1 MQASAANLVLEKG
14 LPANVEAEQF
24 VLGSI
29 LLSDVLFAQVA
40 GALDA
45 DDFVLEKHR
54 RIFAR
59 MLELHT
65 RSEKIEYLTL
75 ANELMKHGQ
84 LESCDGVAYLSALT
98 EGLPRLENIDSYVRI
113 VKDRSLLRRLIYTS
127 QSIMGNCL
135 EAGEEVDE
143 ILAKAEDMIL
153 KVGDSRIRGGLA
165 SPRQIVETFPGGVNT
180 FLDPSKR
187 LRGLTTGFTKLD
199 EMTTGLQPSELCV
212 IAARPSMGKTALAL
226 NIAQHAAVKLAKTV
240 AVFSLEMSSE
250 SLLSRMLCALA
261 RVDSHRFRGGFLNME
276 ERRRLSGALNELVQ
290 SPLFID
296 DSASTNLMEM
306 HAKCRRLRSERGL
319 DLVILDYLQLMTG
332 KGKFENRNQEIS
344 TISRGLKQLAKE
356 LKVPVI
362 ALSQL
367 SRAPEVR
374 TGDHRPQL
382 SDLRESGSIEQDAD
396 LVAFIFREE
405 VYKPDR
411 EDLHGMAELLVAK
424 QRNGPTGKV
433 DLAFLHKYT
442 KFENRAEDLGG
453 DDPDPPPE
461 SIE

>member
-1 MQASAANLVLEKG
+1 MPATATGLMMDKG
-14 LPANVEAEQF
+14 LPSNVEAEQF

-29 LLSDVLFAQVA
+29 LLSDPLFAQVA
-40 GALDA
+40 GNLEP
-45 DDFVLEKHR
+45 DDFVIEKHR

-59 MLELHT
+59 MFDLHA

-75 ANELMKHGQ
+75 ANELMKHSQ

-98 EGLPRLENIDSYVRI
+98 EGLPRLENIDSYTRI
-113 VKDRSLLRRLIYTS
+113 VKDKSLLRRLIYTS
-127 QSIMGNCL
+127 QSIMGQCL

-143 ILAKAEDMIL
+143 ILAKAEDLIL
-153 KVGDSRIRGGLA
+153 KVGDARIRGGLIN
-165 SPRQIVETFPGGVNT
+165 PRQIVESFPGGINT

-187 LRGLTTGFTKLD
+187 LRGLTTGFAKLD

-212 IAARPSMGKTALAL
+212 LAARPSMGKTALAL
-226 NIAQHAAVKLAKTV
+226 NIAQHVAVKLGKPV
-240 AVFSLEMSSE
+240 AVFSLEMSAE

-261 RVDSHRFRGGFLNME
+261 RVDSHSFRGGFLNME
-276 ERRRLSGALNELVQ
+276 ERRRLSGALNQLVQ

-296 DSASTNLMEM
+296 DSAATNLMEM

-319 DLVILDYLQLMTG
+319 GLVILDYLQLMGG

-356 LKVPVI
+356 LKVPVL

-382 SDLRESGSIEQDAD
+382 SDLRESRSIEQDAD

-411 EDLHGMAELLVAK
+411 QDLHGLAELLVAK

-433 DLAFLHKYT
+433 ELAFLHKYT
-442 KFENRAEDLGG
+442 KFENKAEDLGEVE
-453 DDPDPPPE
+453 PPPE

>member
-1 MQASAANLVLEKG
+1 MPTASAAALEKG
-14 LPANVEAEQF
+14 LPSNVEAEQF

-29 LLSDVLFAQVA
+29 LLDDTKFAHVA
-40 GALDA
+40 GVLEP

-59 MLELHT
+59 MADLNS

-75 ANELMKHGQ
+75 ANELMKQGQ
-84 LESCDGVAYLSALT
+84 LESCDGVAYISSLT
-98 EGLPRLENIDSYVRI
+98 EGLPRFENVDSYARI
-113 VKDRSLLRRLIYTS
+113 VKDKSLLRRLIYTS
-127 QSIMGNCL
+127 QSIIGQCI

-143 ILAKAEDMIL
+143 ILGRAEDQIL
-153 KVGDSRIRGGLA
+153 KVGDARVRGGLIN
-165 SPRQIVETFPGGVNT
+165 PRQIVENFPGGINT

-187 LRGLTTGFTKLD
+187 LRGLSTGFTKLD

-226 NIAQHAAVKLAKTV
+226 NVAQHVAVKLAKPV
-240 AVFSLEMSSE
+240 AVFSLEMSAE

-276 ERRRLSGALNELVQ
+276 ERRRLSGSLNRLVR
-290 SPLFID
+290 SPIFID
-296 DSASTNLMEM
+296 DSASINLMEM
-306 HAKCRRLRSERGL
+306 HAKCRRLRSEHGL
-319 DLVILDYLQLMTG
+319 ALVILDYMQLMTA
-332 KGKFENRNQEIS
+332 KGKYDNRNQEIS
-344 TISRGLKQLAKE
+344 AISRGLKQLAKE
-356 LKVPVI
+356 LEVPVM

-411 EDLHGMAELLVAK
+411 EDLHGLAELLISK
-424 QRNGPTGKV
+424 QRNGPTGKI

-442 KFENRAEDLGG
+442 KFENRAEDLGEV
-453 DDPDPPPE
+453 DAPPE
-461 SIE
+461 EAE

>member
-1 MQASAANLVLEKG
+1 MTSALGGIGFDRG
-14 LPANVEAEQF
+14 LPANIEAEQF

-29 LLSDVLFAQVA
+29 LLADAVFPQVA
-40 GALDA
+40 GTLDA

-54 RIFAR
+54 KIFER
-59 MLELHT
+59 MSDLHA
-65 RSEKIEYLTL
+65 RSEKIDYVTL
-75 ANELMKHGQ
+75 ANELIKNNQ
-84 LESCDGVAYLSALT
+84 LEACDGVAYLSALT
-98 EGLPRLENIDSYVRI
+98 EGLPRLENIESYVRI
-113 VKDRSLLRRLIYTS
+113 VKDKALLRKLIYTS
-127 QSIMGNCL
+127 QHIMGQCL

-143 ILAKAEDMIL
+143 ILSKAEELVL
-153 KVGDSRIRGGLA
+153 KVGDSRIRGGLT
-165 SPRQIVETFPGGVNT
+165 SPRQIVERFPGGVNT

-187 LRGLTTGFTKLD
+187 LRGLSTGFTKLD

-226 NIAQHAAVKLAKTV
+226 NIAQHVAVKLGRPA
-240 AVFSLEMSSE
+240 AIFSLEMSAE

-276 ERRRLSGALNELVQ
+276 ERRRLSGALNQLVR
-290 SPLFID
+290 SPLYID

-306 HAKCRRLRSERGL
+306 HAKCRRLKSERG
-319 DLVILDYLQLMTG
+319 DLALVVIDYLQLMSG

-344 TISRGLKQLAKE
+344 VISRGLKQLAKE
-356 LKVPVI
+356 IKAPVM

-396 LVAFIFREE
+396 LVGFIFREE

-411 EDLHGMAELLVAK
+411 EDLHGLAELIIAK
-424 QRNGPTGKV
+424 QRNGPTGKI

-442 KFENRAEDLGG
+442 KFENRAEDLG
-453 DDPDPPPE
+453 DAEPPPE
-461 SIE
+461 SVQ

>member
-1 MQASAANLVLEKG
+1 MVMDKG

-29 LLSDVLFAQVA
+29 LLSDPVFAQVA
-40 GALDA
+40 GTLEP

-54 RIFAR
+54 RIFQR
-59 MLELHT
+59 MLDLHT

-75 ANELMKHGQ
+75 ANELMKHSQ
-84 LESCDGVAYLSALT
+84 LESCDGVAYLSSLT
-98 EGLPRLENIDSYVRI
+98 DGLPRVENIDSYVRV
-113 VKDRSLLRRLIYTS
+113 VKDKAVLRRLIYSAQAIIGQTLDS
-127 QSIMGNCL
+127 
-135 EAGEEVDE
+135 GEEVDE
-143 ILAKAEDMIL
+143 ILGKAEDMIL
-153 KVGDSRIRGGLA
+153 KVGDDRVRGGLVN
-165 SPRQIVETFPGGVNT
+165 PRQIVEAFPGGINT

-187 LRGLTTGFTKLD
+187 LRGLSTGFTKLD
-199 EMTTGLQPSELCV
+199 EMTTGLQPAELAV

-226 NIAQHAAVKLAKTV
+226 NIAQHVAVKLGRPA
-240 AVFSLEMSSE
+240 AVFSLEMSKE
-250 SLLSRMLCALA
+250 SLLSRVLCALA
-261 RVDSHRFRGGFLNME
+261 RVDSHHFRGGYLSQE
-276 ERRRLSGALNELVQ
+276 ERRRLAGALNQLVR

-296 DSASTNLMEM
+296 DSAASNLLEM
-306 HAKCRRLRSERGL
+306 HAKCRRLKSERGL
-319 DLVILDYLQLMTG
+319 ALVVIDYLQLMTA
-332 KGKFENRNQEIS
+332 KGTRYENRNQEIS
-344 TISRGLKQLAKE
+344 AISRGLKQLAKE
-356 LKVPVI
+356 LDVPVM

-411 EDLHGMAELLVAK
+411 EDLHGRAELLISK

-433 DLAFLHKYT
+433 ELAFLHKYT
-442 KFENRAEDLGG
+442 LFENRVEDLAQE
-453 DDPDPPPE
+453 PAAE
-461 SIE
+461 SEPF

>member
-1 MQASAANLVLEKG
+1 M
-14 LPANVEAEQF
+14 
-24 VLGSI
+24 LGSI
-29 LLSDVLFAQVA
+29 LLADAVFPQVA
-40 GALDA
+40 GTLDA

-54 RIFAR
+54 KIFER
-59 MLELHT
+59 MSDLHA
-65 RSEKIEYLTL
+65 RSEKIDYVTL
-75 ANELMKHGQ
+75 ANELIKNNQ
-84 LESCDGVAYLSALT
+84 LEACDGVAYLSALT
-98 EGLPRLENIDSYVRI
+98 EGLPRLENIESYVRI
-113 VKDRSLLRRLIYTS
+113 VKDKALLRKLIYTS
-127 QSIMGNCL
+127 QHIMGQCL

-143 ILAKAEDMIL
+143 ILSKAEELVL
-153 KVGDSRIRGGLA
+153 KVGDSRIRGGLT
-165 SPRQIVETFPGGVNT
+165 SPRQIVERFPGGVNT

-187 LRGLTTGFTKLD
+187 LRGLSTGFTKLD

-226 NIAQHAAVKLAKTV
+226 NIAQHVAVKLGRPA
-240 AVFSLEMSSE
+240 AIFSLEMSAE

-276 ERRRLSGALNELVQ
+276 ERRRLSGALNQLVR
-290 SPLFID
+290 SPLYID

-306 HAKCRRLRSERGL
+306 HAKCRRLKSERG
-319 DLVILDYLQLMTG
+319 DLALVVIDYLQLMSG

-344 TISRGLKQLAKE
+344 VISRGLKQLAKE
-356 LKVPVI
+356 IKAPVM

-396 LVAFIFREE
+396 LVGFIFREE

-411 EDLHGMAELLVAK
+411 EDLHGLAELIIAK
-424 QRNGPTGKV
+424 QRNGPTGKI

-442 KFENRAEDLGG
+442 KFENRAEDLG
-453 DDPDPPPE
+453 DAEPPPE
-461 SIE
+461 SVQ

>member
-1 MQASAANLVLEKG
+1 
-14 LPANVEAEQF
+14 

-29 LLSDVLFAQVA
+29 LLADAVFPQVA
-40 GALDA
+40 GTLDA

-54 RIFAR
+54 KIFER
-59 MLELHT
+59 MSDLHA
-65 RSEKIEYLTL
+65 RSEKIDYVTL
-75 ANELMKHGQ
+75 ANELIKNNQ
-84 LESCDGVAYLSALT
+84 LEACDGVAYLSALT

-113 VKDRSLLRRLIYTS
+113 VKDKALLRKLIYTS
-127 QSIMGNCL
+127 QHIMGQCL

-143 ILAKAEDMIL
+143 ILSKAEELVL
-153 KVGDSRIRGGLA
+153 KVGDSRIRGGLT
-165 SPRQIVETFPGGVNT
+165 SPRQIVERFPGGVNT

-187 LRGLTTGFTKLD
+187 LRGLSTGFTKLD

-226 NIAQHAAVKLAKTV
+226 NIAQHVAVKLGRPV
-240 AVFSLEMSSE
+240 AIFSLEMSAE

-276 ERRRLSGALNELVQ
+276 ERRRLSGALNQLVR
-290 SPLFID
+290 SPLYID

-306 HAKCRRLRSERGL
+306 HAKCRRLRSEKG
-319 DLVILDYLQLMTG
+319 DLALVVIDYLQLMSG

-344 TISRGLKQLAKE
+344 VISRGLKQLAKE
-356 LKVPVI
+356 IKAPVM

-396 LVAFIFREE
+396 LVGFIFREE

-411 EDLHGMAELLVAK
+411 EDLHGLAELIIAK
-424 QRNGPTGKV
+424 QRNGPTGKI

-442 KFENRAEDLGG
+442 KFENRAEDLG
-453 DDPDPPPE
+453 DAEPPPE
-461 SIE
+461 SIQ